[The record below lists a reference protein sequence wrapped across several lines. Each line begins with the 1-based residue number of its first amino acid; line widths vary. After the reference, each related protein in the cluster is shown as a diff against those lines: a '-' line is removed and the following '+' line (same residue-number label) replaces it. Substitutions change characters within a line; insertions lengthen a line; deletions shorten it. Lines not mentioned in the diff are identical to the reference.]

1 MINRRL
7 LIAWWVA
14 SFLVACDCASLGLE
28 QKRFSCATDDECS
41 QGFMC
46 VDRGSGLECVA
57 SSAGGGAAGGV
68 AGGTGGAGGA
78 AGGDAGATA
87 GGDGGGTAGGDGG
100 GTAGG
105 DAGGMA
111 GGDAG
116 GAAGG
121 DAGGMA
127 GGTSGGQAGGAS
139 GGQAGGT
146 SGGQA
151 GGAMSQV
158 PTQLG
163 FSTPVRSQPTSLCSS
178 AITIEARNAMGQMVP
193 ITTSISVALG
203 VMQATSGISFFSSAT
218 CSTAAIS
225 SVVLTT
231 AAPTQTVFIR
241 GTTAGTFTLT
251 ASAMGLMAAT
261 QSTTV
266 TLGPDTLAFTN
277 TPPAGLRGG
286 ECFPL
291 TYQSRRGAMPLAVTV
306 NTTITFGPASGAKFY
321 ADPTCSTQLASQVLA
336 SGASLDTVFVRVLVS
351 TTLSLTATAPFDG
364 DAITVTALPIV
375 RRGTCFFRSQ
385 TALDGGF
392 DPDGGAIDAGFSV
405 QLTQTC
411 AVSPP
416 VGNLAQ
422 AMLLVQE
429 LGSQPGEHNDVMA
442 RCRLSNQSTI
452 TCVRR
457 QGAHGL
463 EVRWQVVELSAGLR
477 VQAVTS
483 GSCATS
489 VPIPQ
494 AVDPAKSFVLRTLG
508 TTTGGFYDDED
519 GTPFF
524 LANATTVSAPAQN
537 SCGGFD
543 LQVVEW
549 DGLSVTRGTLDGG
562 LAAGVVSQS
571 VLGLPPASTNRAVLV
586 QAALDTDLMA
596 NTCALQVRGSLPGP
610 SELALRRAMGDA
622 GCGANLL
629 PRVVWERL
637 DFGTRATARE
647 VTVTFGPGVQL
658 VDTPITAVDPGR
670 TFLLSSNQT
679 TMGQGM
685 GETDYAPFTKIA
697 EAAFGF
703 DLTSN
708 GTVLT
713 TRRGRSSGSAV
724 VTVYVVQVE

>member
-1 MINRRL
+1 M
-7 LIAWWVA
+7 
-14 SFLVACDCASLGLE
+14 
-28 QKRFSCATDDECS
+28 
-41 QGFMC
+41 
-46 VDRGSGLECVA
+46 
-57 SSAGGGAAGGV
+57 
-68 AGGTGGAGGA
+68 
-78 AGGDAGATA
+78 
-87 GGDGGGTAGGDGG
+87 
-100 GTAGG
+100 
-105 DAGGMA
+105 
-111 GGDAG
+111 
-116 GAAGG
+116 
-121 DAGGMA
+121 
-127 GGTSGGQAGGAS
+127 SGGQAGGATS
-139 GGQAGGT
+139 QA
-146 SGGQA
+146 
-151 GGAMSQV
+151 
-158 PTQLG
+158 PTQLA
-163 FSTPVRSQPTSLCSS
+163 FSTPVRTQPTSVCSA
-178 AITIEARNAMGQMVP
+178 AITIEARNAMDQMVP
-193 ITTSISVALG
+193 ITSSITVALG
-203 VMQATSGISFFSSAT
+203 VMQANSGISFFTSAS
-218 CSTAAIS
+218 CSTAATS

-241 GTTAGTFTLT
+241 GTTAGPFTLT
-251 ASAMGLMAAT
+251 GSSTGLTAAT
-261 QSTTV
+261 QSTTM

-291 TYQSRRGAMPLAVTV
+291 TYQSRRGAMPFAVTV
-306 NTTITFGPASGAKFY
+306 NTTVTFGPATGAKFY

-336 SGASLDTVFVRVLVS
+336 SGAILDTVFVRVLVS
-351 TTLSLTATAPFDG
+351 TPLSLTATAPFDG

-375 RRGTCFFRSQ
+375 RRGTCFFRAQ

-392 DPDGGAIDAGFSV
+392 DADGGALDGGFS
-405 QLTQTC
+405 QLLAQTC

-452 TCVRR
+452 ACLRR
-457 QGAHGL
+457 QGEHGL
-463 EVRWQVVELSAGLR
+463 EVRWQVVELGSGLR
-477 VQAVTS
+477 VQAVTNP
-483 GSCATS
+483 SCATS
-489 VPIPQ
+489 VTLPQ

-508 TTTGGFYDDED
+508 TNAAGFYDDED
-519 GTPFF
+519 GVPFF
-524 LANATTVSAPAQN
+524 LANATTVVAPALN

-562 LAAGVVSQS
+562 LAAGVVSQT

-586 QAALDTDLMA
+586 QAALDVDLMA

-610 SELALRRAMGDA
+610 SELGLRRAMGDA
-622 GCGANLL
+622 GCGADLL

-637 DFGTRATARE
+637 DFGTRATVRE
-647 VTVTFGPGVQL
+647 LTITFGPGVLL
-658 VDTPITAVDPGR
+658 VDTPITAVDPAR
-670 TFLLSSNQT
+670 TFVMSSNQT

-685 GETDYAPFTKIA
+685 GETNYAPFTKIA

>member
-1 MINRRL
+1 M
-7 LIAWWVA
+7 
-14 SFLVACDCASLGLE
+14 
-28 QKRFSCATDDECS
+28 TS
-41 QGFMC
+41 Q
-46 VDRGSGLECVA
+46 L
-57 SSAGGGAAGGV
+57 
-68 AGGTGGAGGA
+68 
-78 AGGDAGATA
+78 
-87 GGDGGGTAGGDGG
+87 
-100 GTAGG
+100 
-105 DAGGMA
+105 
-111 GGDAG
+111 
-116 GAAGG
+116 
-121 DAGGMA
+121 
-127 GGTSGGQAGGAS
+127 
-139 GGQAGGT
+139 
-146 SGGQA
+146 
-151 GGAMSQV
+151 
-158 PTQLG
+158 PTQLA
-163 FSTPVRSQPTSLCSS
+163 FSTPVRAQPTSVCSA
-178 AITIEARNAMGQMVP
+178 AITIEARNAMDQMVP
-193 ITTSISVALG
+193 ITSSITVALG
-203 VMQATSGISFFSSAT
+203 VMQANSGISFFTSST

-241 GTTAGTFTLT
+241 GPTAGTFTLT
-251 ASAMGLMAAT
+251 ASAMGLTAAT

-266 TLGPDTLAFTN
+266 TLGPDTLVFTN

-291 TYQSRRGAMPLAVTV
+291 TYQSRRGAMPFAVTV
-306 NTTITFGPASGAKFY
+306 NTTVTFGPASGAKFY
-321 ADPTCSTQLASQVLA
+321 ADPTCATQLASQVLA
-336 SGASLDTVFVRVLVS
+336 SGAILDTVYVRVLVS
-351 TTLSLTATAPFDG
+351 TPLSLTATAPFDG

-385 TALDGGF
+385 TAIDGGF
-392 DPDGGAIDAGFSV
+392 DADGGAVDGGFS
-405 QLTQTC
+405 QLLTQTC

-452 TCVRR
+452 TCLRR
-457 QGAHGL
+457 QGEHGL
-463 EVRWQVVELSAGLR
+463 EVRWQVVELGSGLR

-483 GSCATS
+483 GACATS
-489 VPIPQ
+489 VPLPQ

-508 TTTGGFYDDED
+508 TNTGGFYDDED
-519 GTPFF
+519 GVPFF
-524 LANATTVSAPAQN
+524 LASPTTVSAPAMN

-549 DGLSVTRGTLDGG
+549 DGLSVARGTLDGG

-571 VLGLPPASTNRAVLV
+571 ILGLPPASTNRAVLV
-586 QAALDTDLMA
+586 QAALDVDLMA

-622 GCGANLL
+622 GCADLL

-647 VTVTFGPGVQL
+647 VTVTFGPGVVL
-658 VDTPITAVDPGR
+658 VDTPITAVDPAR
-670 TFLLSSNQT
+670 TFLMSSNQS

-685 GETDYAPFTKIA
+685 GETNYAPFTKIA

>member
-1 MINRRL
+1 MINRRI

-14 SFLVACDCASLGLE
+14 SFLVGCDCASLGLD
-28 QKRFSCATDDECS
+28 QKRFSCTTDEACS
-41 QGFMC
+41 PGFVC
-46 VDRGSGLECVA
+46 LDRGSGLECVA

-68 AGGTGGAGGA
+68 AGGTGGGAGGGASGGEAGGAAGGESGGA
-78 AGGDAGATA
+78 AGGDAGGSA
-87 GGDGGGTAGGDGG
+87 G

-105 DAGGMA
+105 DAGGSA
-111 GGDAG
+111 GGEAG

-121 DAGGMA
+121 TAGGVA
-127 GGTSGGQAGGAS
+127 GGTAGGSSGGAS
-139 GGQAGGT
+139 GGQAGGAT
-146 SGGQA
+146 
-151 GGAMSQV
+151 SQV
-158 PTQLG
+158 PTQLA
-163 FSTPVRSQPTSLCSS
+163 FSTPVRTQPTSVCSA
-178 AITIEARNAMGQMVP
+178 AITIEARNAMDQMVP
-193 ITTSISVALG
+193 ITNSITVALG
-203 VMQATSGISFFSSAT
+203 VMQANSGISFFTSAS

-241 GTTAGTFTLT
+241 GTTAGPFTLT
-251 ASAMGLMAAT
+251 GSSTGLTAAT
-261 QSTTV
+261 QLTTM

-277 TPPAGLRGG
+277 TPPAVLRGG

-291 TYQSRRGAMPLAVTV
+291 TYQTRRGAMPFAVTV
-306 NTTITFGPASGAKFY
+306 NTTVTFGPATGAKFY

-336 SGASLDTVFVRVLVS
+336 SGAFVDTVYVRVLVS
-351 TTLSLTATAPFDG
+351 TALSLTATAPFDG
-364 DAITVTALPIV
+364 DALTVTALPIV
-375 RRGTCFFRSQ
+375 RRGTCFFRAQ
-385 TALDGGF
+385 TAIDGGFDADGGALDGGF
-392 DPDGGAIDAGFSV
+392 S
-405 QLTQTC
+405 QLLGQTC
-411 AVSPP
+411 TVSPP

-452 TCVRR
+452 ACLRR
-457 QGAHGL
+457 QGEHGL
-463 EVRWQVVELSAGLR
+463 EVRWQVVELGSGLR
-477 VQAVTS
+477 VQAVTNA
-483 GSCATS
+483 GCATS

-494 AVDPAKSFVLRTLG
+494 AVDPAKAFVLRTLG
-508 TTTGGFYDDED
+508 TNAAGFYDDED
-519 GTPFF
+519 GVPFF
-524 LANATTVSAPAQN
+524 LANATTVVAPALN

-562 LAAGVVSQS
+562 LAAGVVSQT

-586 QAALDTDLMA
+586 QAALDVDLMA

-622 GCGANLL
+622 GCADLL

-637 DFGTRATARE
+637 DFGTRATVRE
-647 VTVTFGPGVQL
+647 LTITFGPGVLL
-658 VDTPITAVDPGR
+658 VDTPITAVDPAR
-670 TFLLSSNQT
+670 TFVMSSNQT

-685 GETDYAPFTKIA
+685 GETNYAPFTKIA